1 MPKYLIRDISA
12 ALWARVKARAEREA
26 APGQPW
32 RLDVIIL
39 QLLDLYARLGLPELL
54 RRVSD
59 APPSGDGTR
68 DAPDPAAGPRGP
80 AP

>member
-12 ALWARVKARAEREA
+12 ALWARVKARAESEA

-32 RLDVIIL
+32 RLDATVL

-54 RRVSD
+54 RRVSASD
-59 APPSGDGTR
+59 ADR
-68 DAPDPAAGPRGP
+68 NAAALRLRERALAPERKP
-80 AP
+80 